1 MDTATILFAV
11 FLLQKC
17 GEAAVT
23 LAFLCR
29 SG

>member
-1 MDTATILFAV
+1 LFAA

-23 LAFLCR
+23 LAFLR
-29 SG
+29 GSG

>member
-1 MDTATILFAV
+1 LFAA

-23 LAFLCR
+23 LAFLR
-29 SG
+29 VSG